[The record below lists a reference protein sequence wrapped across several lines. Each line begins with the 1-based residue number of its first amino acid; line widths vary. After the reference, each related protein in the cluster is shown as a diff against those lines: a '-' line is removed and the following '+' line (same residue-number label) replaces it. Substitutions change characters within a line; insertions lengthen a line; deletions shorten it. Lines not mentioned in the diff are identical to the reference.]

1 MTEKKPARA
10 AEEKPAQAAEEKP
23 AAPKTP
29 QRKAKSIVGVAK
41 EVNKGL
47 WGADDNARAAL
58 AKAGFNAT
66 AVMAEADRQK
76 NPGRVKSLDEL
87 SLAYNKG
94 EFGEEADAIR
104 KLNAQGYPGRLVVH
118 EAKLRSS

>member
-10 AEEKPAQAAEEKP
+10 AEEKPAQATEEKP
-23 AAPKTP
+23 AASKAS
-29 QRKAKSIVGVAK
+29 QRKAESIVGVAK

-47 WGADDNARAAL
+47 WGANDNARVAL

-76 NPGRVKSLDEL
+76 NPGRIKSLDEL

-104 KLNAQGYPGRLVVH
+104 KLNAQGYPGRLVIH